1 MFSYESVGLVLVY
14 YIMLN
19 VLNVFYCRLLDLACH
34 DNNQSVQVNAILA
47 LRTLSQQDE
56 LKKVTNT
63 ENLSKPNPFGTEEC
77 V

>member
-47 LRTLSQQDE
+47 NADKQFDFHQYNSRKQLKYSQ
-56 LKKVTNT
+56 
-63 ENLSKPNPFGTEEC
+63 SC
-77 V
+77 

>member
-1 MFSYESVGLVLVY
+1 MLVNSLTF
-14 YIMLN
+14 IK
-19 VLNVFYCRLLDLACH
+19 
-34 DNNQSVQVNAILA
+34 VNAILA